1 MYFQF
6 RLPIAVIA
14 LCAIAISSLNTSGF
28 GQEVPPVA
36 VDGDE
41 PEQTLRE
48 QNIYIPYE
56 KLREVFE
63 KHGRGVFLPYE
74 KFQELW
80 QAAQEKT
87 APPAEQKPPVGA
99 LITEIENE
107 ATVAEDVVRVKALL
121 KIEVLAEGW
130 NEIPLRLSDA
140 AITAATID
148 GEPARL
154 VGTPNQNYRLLVE
167 KKGEQPQEIELA
179 LEYAKAI
186 TKMPGQ
192 NSVSFQA
199 PQAPVSRWQVR
210 ISQSGVKVEIHP
222 LIAATEVPVG
232 DPVEPNAPGPDETV
246 VLAFVGAA
254 PTVRIDW
261 TPKAEGATGM
271 AALTS
276 VQAEQQVTVGEGVT
290 RTRTNLTYRISRSEL
305 SQLTIEVP
313 ADQKVVNV
321 FNANVR
327 EWSVEQADADA
338 ATQTIIAQLHDPIKG
353 SQQVTVE
360 LEQFA
365 GDQQQ
370 QTLTVPVVKALGVGR
385 QQGIVVVQVAAGL
398 RAEAAER
405 AGLLQVDKTELPPAL
420 QGGNWAFSYRYAT
433 VPFNLVLSID
443 KVQPRILVD
452 SLAEAYLEPEKL
464 SVDLTSVYTI
474 ERAGVFRLELDVP
487 AGFEV
492 RRIRGHTVA
501 DSQAAQIDSHH
512 LEGDDNTRLVI
523 NLARKAAGRVG
534 LIVQLEKDLDQPD
547 LLSPTG
553 QSAGIS
559 LPITRIAPQSVE
571 RAVGRLVIY
580 APESLRVNPVTTD
593 GLRSITFA
601 DALKG
606 MQSARGA
613 HPADLRP
620 VLAFGYDQEAV
631 SLELAAERRKPQVT
645 IEQLLVARIEDGVAK
660 YESTLF
666 YKILYSGVKSLRI
679 DVPAEVAADLRN
691 TTPEIREKVI
701 DPPPDDL
708 AAGSVA
714 WSLSGESELLGEG
727 KIKLVWEK
735 KIEKLDVGKSVEL
748 DIPHIR
754 PVGVDR
760 AWGQIVM
767 VKAET
772 LDLREVGQPTAL
784 RPIDP
789 QHDLIAEVPGAARA
803 FEFHEDWQLK
813 ITATRYQ
820 LEEVKRTNVELGVV
834 RMVATRA
841 GKVPVQAL
849 YRMRSAQQRLDVKLP
864 TGAVFDTDP
873 ARINGRPVML
883 QGSDEADKYS
893 VPLVD
898 SSADE
903 SFLIELRYTVPGDG
917 SRLDLPFFPEEPSVQ
932 KIYLCVYLPEEWA
945 LLGTRG
951 KWTKEFKWWLAES
964 LNWQPDPWQSDASLI
979 GNVCQGVELAG
990 DPLKSFQ
997 TDGDLYAFS
1006 TLRPE
1011 KPPAGSLQLKTMGET
1026 QLHAA
1031 VFVLI
1036 VIAGLLLLPTDR
1048 SIRALA
1054 VGGLIVALVL
1064 CGVFAPSFSMQVL
1077 NGTLAS
1083 AIFIVLVMWVVG
1095 YFVWKR
1101 PGGQGKT
1108 PPITP
1113 PLPPVLAAGGPQDA
1127 KPQDRADPSPHPEDG
1142 PPPVEPAPEMP
1153 PPDRQDNSENEEG
1166 GKNDA

>member
-1 MYFQF
+1 MNLQF
-6 RLPIAVIA
+6 RLPIAAIV
-14 LCAIAISSLNTSGF
+14 LCAIAFSSLNSSGLA
-28 GQEVPPVA
+28 QEPPPVA
-36 VDGDE
+36 ADGDE

-107 ATVAEDVVRVKALL
+107 ATVAENVVRVKALL

-167 KKGEQPQEIELA
+167 KKGKQPQQIELV

-210 ISQSGVKVEIHP
+210 IPQSGVKVEIHP
-222 LIAATEVPVG
+222 LIAATEVPAG
-232 DPVEPNAPGPDETV
+232 DPVEPNAPDPDEARPDETV

-290 RTRTNLTYRISRSEL
+290 RTRANLTYRISRAEL

-338 ATQTIIAQLHDPIKG
+338 ATQTITAQLHDPIKG

-385 QQGIVVVQVAAGL
+385 QQGVVVVQVAAGL

-405 AGLLQVDKTELPPAL
+405 AGLLQVDKTELPRTL

-492 RRIRGHTVA
+492 RRVRGHTVA
-501 DSQAAQIDSHH
+501 NSQAAQIDSHH

-534 LIVQLEKDLDQPD
+534 LIVQLEKDLDEPD

-553 QSAGIS
+553 RSAAIS
-559 LPITRIAPQSVE
+559 LPIPRIAPESVE

-601 DALKG
+601 DAQKG
-606 MQSARGA
+606 MQSASGA

-620 VLAFGYDQEAV
+620 VLAFGYGQEAI

-666 YKILYSGVKSLRI
+666 YEILYSGVKSLRI

-691 TTPEIREKVI
+691 TTPEIREKVV

-708 AAGSVA
+708 APGSVA

-748 DIPHIR
+748 DIPHVK

-760 AWGQIVM
+760 TWGQIVL

-772 LDLREVGQPTAL
+772 LDLREVGQPKAL

-864 TGAVFDTDP
+864 KGANFDTDP

-903 SFLIELRYTVPGDG
+903 SFLLELRYTVPGDG

-932 KIYLCVYLPEEWA
+932 KIYLCVYLPEEWV

-951 KWTKEFKWWLAES
+951 PWTKEFKWWLAES
-964 LNWQPDPWQSDASLI
+964 LNWQPDPWQSDEDLVGS
-979 GNVCQGVELAG
+979 VCQGVELAG

-997 TDGDLYAFS
+997 TDGDLYIFS

-1011 KPPAGSLQLKTMGET
+1011 KLPAGSLHLKKMGET
-1026 QLHAA
+1026 RLHAA

-1064 CGVFAPSFSMQVL
+1064 CGVFAPTFSMQVL
-1077 NGTLAS
+1077 NGTLAL
-1083 AIFIVLVMWVVG
+1083 AIFIVLVIWVVG
-1095 YFVWKR
+1095 YFVRKR
-1101 PGGQGKT
+1101 PGGQGR
-1108 PPITP
+1108 
-1113 PLPPVLAAGGPQDA
+1113 V
-1127 KPQDRADPSPHPEDG
+1127 
-1142 PPPVEPAPEMP
+1142 PPVEPAPEMP
-1153 PPDRQDNSENEEG
+1153 PPDGQDNSENEEG